1 MNEEAR
7 SAKGGTVRI
16 LFLADVFGA
25 AGRRAIHEALPGLLG
40 RLMPDLVIANAENV
54 AGGFGITPPLAEGLL
69 RSGVDV
75 LTGGNHTWNRKE
87 AMPYLDGEARALR
100 PANYPAGA
108 PGRGH
113 GVFESRRG
121 VKVAVINLIGRVFMT
136 PVECPFREADRI
148 VHEVRRETPVIF
160 VDFHAEATSEKTAL
174 GRHLDGRVSAVVGT
188 HTHVQTA
195 DERLLPGGT
204 AYITDAGMTGPH
216 DSIIGVKTELVLHRF
231 LAQTP
236 IRFEP
241 SEGDPRLS
249 GVVVDVDSARGRAV
263 RIERIHEAVAT
274 R

>member
-1 MNEEAR
+1 MAR
-7 SAKGGTVRI
+7 PAGDGTVRI

-25 AGRRAIHEALPGLLG
+25 AGRRAIHEALPDLQG

-54 AGGFGITPPLAEGLL
+54 AGGFGFTPSLAEGLL

-87 AMPYLDGEARALR
+87 AIPYLDAEARVLR
-100 PANYPAGA
+100 PANYPDGA

-136 PVECPFREADRI
+136 PVECPFRKADRI
-148 VHEVRRETPVIF
+148 VHEVRKETPVIF

-195 DERLLPGGT
+195 DERILPAGT

-216 DSIIGVKTELVLHRF
+216 DGIIGVRTELVLHRY

-241 SEGDPRLS
+241 AEGDPRLS
-249 GVVVDVDSARGRAV
+249 GVVVDVEAARGKAV
-263 RIERIHEAVAT
+263 RIERVHLPLSS